1 MQFIRSCF
9 AGKYFQGIF
18 YNCQD
23 SFIFN
28 QLKPAIFRDGQQTK
42 FIEQKKYFVKK
53 CVVKKKL
60 TRDKQN
66 ISFRV
71 MKKILFLKTNK
82 KLKNKHKNYS
92 FLLTNEVSKKS
103 VKKGFNQNNFFF
115 LKNNFIEKKTN
126 DK

>member
-53 CVVKKKL
+53 CVVKKKI

-82 KLKNKHKNYS
+82 KLKNKHKKLQFSLNERS
-92 FLLTNEVSKKS
+92 FQKISKKR
-103 VKKGFNQNNFFF
+103 
-115 LKNNFIEKKTN
+115 I
-126 DK
+126 